1 MNAETNTT
9 VIIDNNYYSIGFP
22 NEKWDEI
29 ISRENYISQIE
40 NYLDNDTNIIFI
52 EGAED
57 SGKTTINGIFARKNV
72 TQTVSVFNPSNS
84 LDFKREYLFANIVPQ
99 IKNLLN
105 EEIHD
110 TEHYDIEE
118 YRHSI
123 FQLRKN

>member
-72 TQTVSVFNPSNS
+72 TQTVSVFLILATHWILKENICLPI
-84 LDFKREYLFANIVPQ
+84 LFLKLKIC
-99 IKNLLN
+99 
-105 EEIHD
+105 
-110 TEHYDIEE
+110 
-118 YRHSI
+118 
-123 FQLRKN
+123 